1 MKPEGLE
8 ARVVDMALHGE
19 IQACVTG
26 EVLAEYSDV
35 LRRDKFGPFRERAE
49 MLLAGIEAVAL
60 RVVAG
65 ETVTA
70 ASDDDDNRFLE
81 CAAAGNVEYLITG
94 NLRHY
99 PSEWRSTLVVN
110 ARGFIDQHG
119 SPATQR
125 TTRRS
130 ARLL

>member
-1 MKPEGLE
+1 MTWLCN
-8 ARVVDMALHGE
+8 GE

-110 ARGFIDQHG
+110 ARGFIE
-119 SPATQR
+119 R
-125 TTRRS
+125 KC
-130 ARLL
+130 